1 MRHFRKKKQINLR
14 SIWKSVPGVRRFSQR
29 RYFSREQSGPRM
41 DTVLSTWN
49 NNYGMVG
56 FVACYQVFE
65 GAMSG
70 KSRIESAC
78 SLSWFAN
85 WKPEQ
90 KVEFAKV
97 LVRLENPQRS
107 VYYTNTYLWRICAI
121 YDYHSFAVFT
131 GFHSLSRLEGN
142 PWIVVV
148 GETLGPIR
156 FN

>member
-1 MRHFRKKKQINLR
+1 
-14 SIWKSVPGVRRFSQR
+14 
-29 RYFSREQSGPRM
+29 
-41 DTVLSTWN
+41 
-49 NNYGMVG
+49 MVG

-107 VYYTNTYLWRICAI
+107 VYYTTHICGA
-121 YDYHSFAVFT
+121 FVQFT
-131 GFHSLSRLEGN
+131 IITHLLFLLAS
-142 PWIVVV
+142 
-148 GETLGPIR
+148 IR
-156 FN
+156 